1 MFTGLIE
8 EIGEITGVSNAGSGM
23 LLTIRAESVL
33 EGTKIG
39 DSISINGACQTV
51 TSLTDRSFS
60 VFASRVTASVTAL
73 GSYRAGKRVNLER
86 AMTPAS
92 RFGGHFVQGHVDGTG
107 SVGMV
112 KRDSAGMSAGI
123 SAVDDLKKYIVEKG
137 SVAVDGISL
146 TVVSVTPAGFTLYFI
161 PASLSNTTASDW
173 KTGDVVNIEV
183 DIIAKYVER
192 MMNVMK
198 GRGNG
203 AGGNEKF
210 LKKLIDEGFY

>member
-1 MFTGLIE
+1 
-8 EIGEITGVSNAGSGM
+8 
-23 LLTIRAESVL
+23 VL
-33 EGTKIG
+33 EGMKIG

-51 TSLTDRSFS
+51 TSLTDRTFG

-107 SVGMV
+107 SVETA
-112 KRDSAGMSAGI
+112 RLDSVGMSAGI
-123 SAVDDLKKYIVEKG
+123 SAGDDLKKYIVEKG

-146 TVVSVTPAGFTLYFI
+146 TVVTLTPTGFTLYLI
-161 PASLSNTTASDW
+161 PASLSNTTASEW
-173 KTGDVVNIEV
+173 KTGDLVNIEV

-198 GRGNG
+198 G
-203 AGGNEKF
+203 GGNAAGNERF